1 MAGGPAPFATPAL
14 NPRRRRALGSAMIT
28 RIALALLLLGT
39 PAAALDAP
47 EPEARNRLGAAL
59 RNLGY
64 TEFGAIS
71 GEEGFWKVQ
80 RARAGDGRHYTLTVE
95 PDTLRILYREPA
107 AEGETPAL
115 PGPDQAPARPAT
127 PRPAPDAAPA
137 APAPSPS
144 TPPAAPGAPRQE

>member
-1 MAGGPAPFATPAL
+1 
-14 NPRRRRALGSAMIT
+14 MIT

-39 PAAALDAP
+39 PAAALDIP

-64 TEFGAIS
+64 TEFGAIR
-71 GEEGFWKVQ
+71 GEDGFWKVQ

-107 AEGETPAL
+107 AKGETPAV
-115 PGPDQAPARPAT
+115 PGPQE
-127 PRPAPDAAPA
+127 AAPA

-144 TPPAAPGAPRQE
+144 PAAPAAPRQE